1 MSQRSIGLCGESRH
15 RCASGPT
22 KSDFSAALPFG
33 TLGMAS
39 PTRSAMQSLTPNS
52 TAAHMNASFACSSR
66 DIIGVMTCPQ
76 MIHSC
81 PAWACKSKSN
91 S

>member
-1 MSQRSIGLCGESRH
+1 MTDRTLPATQ
-15 RCASGPT
+15 
-22 KSDFSAALPFG
+22 SA
-33 TLGMAS
+33 
-39 PTRSAMQSLTPNS
+39 TPNS
-52 TAAHMNASFACSSR
+52 TAAHMNASFTCSSR

-81 PAWACKSKSN
+81 TAWVYKSKSN

>member
-1 MSQRSIGLCGESRH
+1 MWRPKKPLRRGATSQ
-15 RCASGPT
+15 
-22 KSDFSAALPFG
+22 
-33 TLGMAS
+33 
-39 PTRSAMQSLTPNS
+39 
-52 TAAHMNASFACSSR
+52 SR

-81 PAWACKSKSN
+81 PAWVYKSKSN